1 MIVNNEKEDW
11 NLINGKGE
19 LLFKVR
25 NGESIVIRSKSQT
38 QNDKTLIPAK
48 QVKGGFIKIMKN
60 KKNQLF
66 EKLRNYPTTFMALFK
81 MLDYLNFE
89 SNFLIK
95 DGRPYRCADLARDL
109 GITRQSASEHIHRLE
124 KENLLR
130 VLQTDKGNVFV
141 VNPNYIFEG
150 KKVPVSV
157 IKLFEK

>member
-1 MIVNNEKEDW
+1 
-11 NLINGKGE
+11 
-19 LLFKVR
+19 
-25 NGESIVIRSKSQT
+25 
-38 QNDKTLIPAK
+38 
-48 QVKGGFIKIMKN
+48 MKN

-66 EKLRNYPTTFMALFK
+66 ENLRNYLTTFMALFK

-150 KKVPVSV
+150 KKPPYQS
-157 IKLFEK
+157 